1 MVIGTLAL
9 ILLIF
14 FLFVIFCVIRA
25 AAPEGTGGDIFLT
38 GNFRAETISKPGFM
52 LYNLVRG
59 PQGLVRSP

>member
-9 ILLIF
+9 ILIF
-14 FLFVIFCVIRA
+14 FSFFVSFCVIRA

-38 GNFRAETISKPGFM
+38 GNLCAETISKPGYI

-59 PQGLVRSP
+59 PQGLVRNP